1 MKCLSNFGTFTDGA
15 LENKCHVII
24 NSLTGNASFP
34 NPVPALATIEAAST
48 AYSASLVEAGTGNRA
63 AIALKNMRRAELT
76 ELLAQL
82 CMCVNFLGNG
92 QPELL
97 LTTGFDVSKERVPTV
112 ITVPQN
118 LQVENGEN
126 SGQLLLSVTRVK
138 GAASYLYE
146 YTTDSTLAPNT
157 WVATSAS
164 KSKLKFSNLLP
175 GTVYYCRVG
184 AVGPYGQLLYSPVL
198 SRMVI

>member
-164 KSKLKFSNLLP
+164 TSKLKFSNLVP
-175 GTVYYCRVG
+175 GTLYYCRVG